1 MATSAQRTI
10 RKTDKYF
17 MGPLREALMVRPL
30 PGKTYP
36 DILLL
41 IVT

>member
-17 MGPLREALMVRPL
+17 MGTSVRGANGYITSRELND
-30 PGKTYP
+30 P
-36 DILLL
+36 D
-41 IVT
+41 